1 MEKGFKTWKVPTYI
15 RIEKI
20 SQLSAFKAGSLD
32 VTKSNVK
39 CPRRLFWGSCEEQ
52 DVTWRVKGLRLVK
65 AATPTPPCK
74 MSWKLSEAIQH

>member
-32 VTKSNVK
+32 VTKSNVN

-52 DVTWRVKGLRLVK
+52 DVT
-65 AATPTPPCK
+65 
-74 MSWKLSEAIQH
+74 

>member
-32 VTKSNVK
+32 VTKSNVN
-39 CPRRLFWGSCEEQ
+39 
-52 DVTWRVKGLRLVK
+52 
-65 AATPTPPCK
+65 
-74 MSWKLSEAIQH
+74 